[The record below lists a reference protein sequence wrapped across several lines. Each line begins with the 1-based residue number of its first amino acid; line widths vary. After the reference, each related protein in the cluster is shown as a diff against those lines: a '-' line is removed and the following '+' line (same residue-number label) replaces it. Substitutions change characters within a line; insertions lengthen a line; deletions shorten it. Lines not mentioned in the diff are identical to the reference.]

1 MPMTRWYMLELC
13 NKDIKAAIFKMQA
26 SNSEHSWNKFNI
38 KCNCKNIED
47 IKDQMESTVTKIKKK
62 KETLLEGLWYE
73 DRSIKIIQSK
83 QHRKTMIFKNE

>member
-26 SNSEHSWNKFNI
+26 SNYEHFWNKFNV

-62 KETLLEGLWYE
+62 KRNLTGRTVIW
-73 DRSIKIIQSK
+73 R
-83 QHRKTMIFKNE
+83 

>member
-47 IKDQMESTVTKIKKK
+47 IKDQMESTVTKINGHYWRWGKRAGTTRHFSDK
-62 KETLLEGLWYE
+62 
-73 DRSIKIIQSK
+73 
-83 QHRKTMIFKNE
+83 

>member
-1 MPMTRWYMLELC
+1 MPMIRWYMLELC

-26 SNSEHSWNKFNI
+26 SNYEHFWNKFNI

-62 KETLLEGLWYE
+62 KRNLTGRTVIW
-73 DRSIKIIQSK
+73 R
-83 QHRKTMIFKNE
+83 